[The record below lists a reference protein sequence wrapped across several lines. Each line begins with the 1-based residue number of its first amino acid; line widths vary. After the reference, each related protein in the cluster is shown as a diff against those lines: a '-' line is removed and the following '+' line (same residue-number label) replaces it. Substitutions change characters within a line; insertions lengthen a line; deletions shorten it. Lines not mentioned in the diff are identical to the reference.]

1 MSRHSHAADD
11 DFKVGTRQQTA
22 WGTHMATAFFFGEAG
37 AGLFLV
43 AQFFDFALG
52 MALGLL
58 MVVVGKGGGH
68 LVHLGKPSRGW
79 RAFTKIG
86 SSWVSRGLAA
96 IVVLAVFG
104 ALHLW
109 QSLHGVLPAPLAW
122 LVAGIAGAA
131 AMVIMVYQGFAM
143 SHSSAISL
151 WSSGLMPITS
161 LVFALLNGVLL
172 TIVLG
177 YNEAFL
183 AGHADTLRMLQAAV
197 VVLILF
203 GLVTIL
209 SMLNAARYG
218 SEGGRESVRLL
229 LSTDFAATFVPL
241 VIGVGMAGAAVLTA
255 FAPKGLPT
263 MIAVLAAELTGYY
276 AFRILVFKAGTYDP
290 VMKFGRSFT
299 H

>member
-1 MSRHSHAADD
+1 MARHSHAADD
-11 DFKVGTRQQTA
+11 DFRVGPRQQTA
-22 WGTHMATAFFFGEAG
+22 WGTHMATAFLFGEAG

-52 MALGLL
+52 MAAGLL
-58 MVVVGKGGGH
+58 MVVIGKGGGH

-79 RAFTKIG
+79 RALTRIG
-86 SSWVSRGLAA
+86 SSWISRGLAA
-96 IVVLAVFG
+96 IIVFAVFG

-109 QSLHGVLPAPLAW
+109 QSLHGALPAPLAW
-122 LVAGIAGAA
+122 LAAGIAGAA
-131 AMVIMVYQGFAM
+131 AIVIMVYQGFAM

-161 LVFALLNGVLL
+161 LVFALLNGILL

-177 YNEAFL
+177 YDEAFL

-197 VVLILF
+197 LVLILF
-203 GLVTIL
+203 ELVTIL
-209 SMLNAARYG
+209 SMLQAARYG
-218 SEGGRESVRLL
+218 SEGGRESARLL
-229 LSTDFAATFVPL
+229 LGTDFAASFVPL
-241 VIGVGMAGAAVLTA
+241 VIGVGMVGAAVLVA
-255 FAPKGLPT
+255 FGPSGLPA
-263 MIAVLAAELTGYY
+263 MIAALAAELTGYY